1 MGVERRMLDR
11 ANDTREIVDSIVGRM
26 SGFLYRCR
34 NDKDYSMMYM
44 AGDVPLLTG
53 KPAQAFTRER
63 GDSYAAMTHPD
74 DLEAV
79 YAAVDEGLARRTNWS
94 VDYRIRRAD
103 GTDRWVHETGG
114 GVWRGEELLFL
125 EGIVIDTDRGK
136 RTELHNF
143 QMLAAISEQARILL
157 ADTEPIVEILRTLR
171 ILAINARLE
180 AGRAG
185 TAGAAFGFIS
195 QEVSRL
201 AEETSVLAEHIAE
214 VTGQLQA
221 LLHRT

>member
-1 MGVERRMLDR
+1 MLDR
-11 ANDTREIVDSIVGRM
+11 ANGTHDIIESIVRRM
-26 SGFLYRCR
+26 NGFLYRCR
-34 NDKDYSMMYM
+34 NDKDYSMIFMV
-44 AGDVPLLTG
+44 GDVPLLTG
-53 KPAQAFTRER
+53 KQAQAFTRER

-79 YAAVDEGLARRTNWS
+79 YAAVDEGLARRTNWG
-94 VDYRIRRAD
+94 VDYRIRWAD
-103 GTDRWVHETGG
+103 GSDRWVHETGG
-114 GVWRGEELLFL
+114 GVWQGDELLFL
-125 EGIVIDTDRGK
+125 EGIVIDIDRGK
-136 RTELHNF
+136 RTELHNID
-143 QMLAAISEQARILL
+143 MLAAISEQARLLL

-201 AEETSVLAEHIAE
+201 AEETSVLAEHIAD
-214 VTGQLQA
+214 VTAQLQG
-221 LLHRT
+221 LLQKA

>member
-74 DLEAV
+74 DLEAAIREAH
-79 YAAVDEGLARRTNWS
+79 AAT
-94 VDYRIRRAD
+94 
-103 GTDRWVHETGG
+103 
-114 GVWRGEELLFL
+114 L
-125 EGIVIDTDRGK
+125 EG
-136 RTELHNF
+136 RT
-143 QMLAAISEQARILL
+143 AILNVMV
-157 ADTEPIVEILRTLR
+157 DP
-171 ILAINARLE
+171 
-180 AGRAG
+180 
-185 TAGAAFGFIS
+185 
-195 QEVSRL
+195 
-201 AEETSVLAEHIAE
+201 
-214 VTGQLQA
+214 
-221 LLHRT
+221 

>member
-1 MGVERRMLDR
+1 MLDR
-11 ANDTREIVDSIVGRM
+11 ANETRDITDSIVDRM
-26 SGFLYRCR
+26 SGFMYRCR
-34 NDKDYSMMYM
+34 NDKDYSMIFM

-53 KPAQAFTRER
+53 KPAQAFTRSR

-79 YAAVDEGLARRTNWS
+79 YAAVDEGLANRSNWG

-125 EGIVIDTDRGK
+125 EGIVIDTDTGK
-136 RTELHNF
+136 RAELSNAA
-143 QMLAAISEQARILL
+143 QLVAISEQARFLL

-214 VTGQLQA
+214 VTGQLQG
-221 LLHRT
+221 LLQQT